1 MLYHVGI
8 LALLFGNTHTE
19 SEEMKTFVAAITLA
33 VALPIGGTAHAETSA
48 VDDAINDA
56 TCIVVGMLAKQIMS
70 ARQSG
75 VPMSKVLGVL
85 DGEDANADGLTRT
98 LTIQAYDYPRFSG
111 SEYQERAITEFENE
125 AMVMCYQA

>member
-1 MLYHVGI
+1 
-8 LALLFGNTHTE
+8 
-19 SEEMKTFVAAITLA
+19 MKTFVAVITLA
-33 VALPIGGTAHAETSA
+33 VALSIGGTAHAETSA

-85 DGEDANADGLTRT
+85 DGEDANADGLTRK

-111 SEYQERAITEFENE
+111 SEHQERAITEFENE

>member
-1 MLYHVGI
+1 
-8 LALLFGNTHTE
+8 
-19 SEEMKTFVAAITLA
+19 MKTFLLAIILA
-33 VALPIGGTAHAETSA
+33 FTTTAHAETSA
-48 VDDAINDA
+48 TDDAV
-56 TCIVVGMLAKQIMS
+56 CIVVGMLAKQIMS

-75 VPMSKVLGVL
+75 VPMSKVMGVL
-85 DGEDANADGLTRT
+85 DGEDSNADGLTRQ